1 MGGWDTCRAR
11 ASDKRPSEAPLVQSG
26 PSDGVC
32 FVCSAKRLC
41 PLRTLPSQLHL
52 SGGGGGGRA
61 ARDSPRGSTPE
72 LQQQRRL

>member
-1 MGGWDTCRAR
+1 MCRAR

-41 PLRTLPSQLHL
+41 PLRTLPNQLHL
-52 SGGGGGGRA
+52 SGGGDVQRGTALGG
-61 ARDSPRGSTPE
+61 ARQSCSSSGGFE
-72 LQQQRRL
+72 